1 MTTWWRLYGLGNLND
16 SIMMSVESSIKL
28 LKDRIDYLNGKK
40 EWFSRNLG
48 YVESEIEELN
58 EKIRELTASV

>member
-1 MTTWWRLYGLGNLND
+1 MQYGLGNLND

-28 LKDRIDYLNGKK
+28 LKERIDYLNGKK

-58 EKIRELTASV
+58 KKIRELTASL

>member
-1 MTTWWRLYGLGNLND
+1 
-16 SIMMSVESSIKL
+16 MMSVESSIKL
-28 LKDRIDYLNGKK
+28 LKERIDYLNGRK

>member
-1 MTTWWRLYGLGNLND
+1 
-16 SIMMSVESSIKL
+16 MSVESSIKL
-28 LKDRIDYLNGKK
+28 LKERIDYLSGRK

-58 EKIRELTASV
+58 EKIRELTASL

>member
-1 MTTWWRLYGLGNLND
+1 MGNLND